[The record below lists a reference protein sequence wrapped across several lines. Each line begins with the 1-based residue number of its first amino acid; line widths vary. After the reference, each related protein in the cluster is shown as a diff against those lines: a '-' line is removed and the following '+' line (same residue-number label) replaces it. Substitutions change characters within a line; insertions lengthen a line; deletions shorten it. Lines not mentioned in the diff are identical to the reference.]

1 MQSSLEKLFEKHL
14 KKICSLMLLTCLIAL
29 TGCKESRREAL
40 EAEVHQGDDKTTQ
53 VFGEYTVHYKAFN
66 STFLQPD
73 VAAVYGFERNPKKG
87 LLNVA
92 ILRDNGTSKEAVEAR
107 FAAQAV
113 SLAGQAEKLEF
124 KKVDEGHAIYYLAP
138 FTFFN
143 EEVLKFTVDAHPETA
158 PAETFTVRFQQKFY
172 QD

>member
-1 MQSSLEKLFEKHL
+1 MLMQSFFRRHL
-14 KKICSLMLLTCLIAL
+14 KKVCGLMLLTSFIAL

-40 EAEVHQGDDKTTQ
+40 EAEVHQGDDQTTKT
-53 VFGEYTVHYKAFN
+53 FGEYTVHYKAFN

-73 VAAVYGFERNPKKG
+73 VASVYGFERNPKKG

-92 ILRDNGTSKEAVEAR
+92 ILRDNKTGTKAVEAK
-107 FAAQAV
+107 FVAHAV
-113 SLAGQAEKLEF
+113 SLAGQTEKLEF
-124 KKVDEGHAIYYLAP
+124 KKIDEGDAIYYLAP

-158 PAETFTVRFQQKFY
+158 PAEKFTVKFQQKFY